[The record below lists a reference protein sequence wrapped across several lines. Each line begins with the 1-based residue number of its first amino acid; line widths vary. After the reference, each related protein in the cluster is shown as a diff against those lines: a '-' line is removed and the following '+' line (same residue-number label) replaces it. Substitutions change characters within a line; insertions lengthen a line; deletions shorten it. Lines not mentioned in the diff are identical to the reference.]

1 MHIILRYICNNKAH
15 RLGSELYSSDAIDKA
30 IYLFFYVNVK
40 TTSPLCQMGEKWL
53 SYPIVSL

>member
-40 TTSPLCQMGEKWL
+40 TTSPLYQVGEKWI
-53 SYPIVSL
+53 SYHIASL